1 MSEKT
6 CPICGKPTNIYM
18 GNARKDGLCR
28 EHGKLANTGDLIK
41 CPICFTW
48 KMYNEECE
56 TCKLEEIKAKKKKA
70 EKTSSSWN
78 KTNTG
83 NEKQEKVTTEDLDTN
98 ELTCIICGNISNGK
112 HFCYDCYKN
121 YKDKSIDIRITNCK
135 EIKILDQ
142 YGNLTIE
149 CDDGRKVRSRA
160 EALISN
166 FFYNNKIRSVYE
178 RTIYYEEDGENKT
191 LHPDFYL
198 PDYELYIEY
207 NEIKKKSYLK
217 SKEYTMSIYKKLGF
231 KVIIMDDQDLNSIAG
246 FLKPILRIN

>member
-1 MSEKT
+1 MSEEFT
-6 CPICGKPTNIYM
+6 CPICGEPTRKYM
-18 GNARKDGLCR
+18 GNFRKDKLC
-28 EHGKLANTGDLIK
+28 GKHADELKAGVIEQCPDCQSWHKTSISCK
-41 CPICFTW
+41 CKT
-48 KMYNEECE
+48 
-56 TCKLEEIKAKKKKA
+56 
-70 EKTSSSWN
+70 EKTL
-78 KTNTG
+78 KT
-83 NEKQEKVTTEDLDTN
+83 EI
-98 ELTCIICGNISNGK
+98 TCIICGNNSNDK
-112 HFCYDCYKN
+112 HFCLDCWNK
-121 YKDKSIDIRITNCK
+121 YKDKSIDLRITNCK

-178 RTIYYEEDGENKT
+178 KTVYYDENGENKT

-217 SKEYTMSIYKKLGF
+217 SKEYTKKIYEKLGL
-231 KVIIMDDQDLNSIAG
+231 KVVIMDDQDLNSIAG
-246 FLKPILRIN
+246 FLKPILKIN

>member
-1 MSEKT
+1 MSKQLR
-6 CPICGKPTNIYM
+6 CPICGEPTNVYK

-28 EHGKLANTGDLIK
+28 KHGMQANKGELIQCADCGK
-41 CPICFTW
+41 W
-48 KMYNEECE
+48 
-56 TCKLEEIKAKKKKA
+56 
-70 EKTSSSWN
+70 
-78 KTNTG
+78 
-83 NEKQEKVTTEDLDTN
+83 NEKDVICECKKVKEESNISKPEN
-98 ELTCIICGNISNGK
+98 ELACIICGEPSNGK
-112 HFCYDCYKN
+112 HFCIKCWGK

-135 EIKILDQ
+135 ETKVLDQ

-178 RTIYYEEDGENKT
+178 KTVYYEENGESKT

-198 PDYELYIEY
+198 PDYEFYIEY

-217 SKEYTMSIYKKLGF
+217 SKEFTKSIYEKLGL
-231 KVIIMDDQDLNSIAG
+231 KVIIMNDEDLNSIAG
-246 FLKPILRIN
+246 FLKPLLKLN

>member
-1 MSEKT
+1 MDEIKDLV
-6 CPICGKPTNIYM
+6 CPICGEPTNVYM
-18 GNARKDGLCR
+18 GKARKDRLCKK
-28 EHGKLANTGDLIK
+28 HGKMKNDKLIDVNDDGFFFEIATGTILN
-41 CPICFTW
+41 PP
-48 KMYNEECE
+48 
-56 TCKLEEIKAKKKKA
+56 KA
-70 EKTSSSWN
+70 EKKPDSVKETKN
-78 KTNTG
+78 G
-83 NEKQEKVTTEDLDTN
+83 AD
-98 ELTCIICGNISNGK
+98 ELTCIICGEPSNGK
-112 HFCYDCYKN
+112 HFCLKCYHE
-121 YKDKSIDIRITNCK
+121 YKDKSIDIRITNCR

-178 RTIYYEEDGENKT
+178 KTVYYKENGEDKM

-198 PDYELYIEY
+198 PDYDVYIEY

-217 SKEYTMSIYKKLGF
+217 SKAYTQKIYDQLGF

-246 FLKPILRIN
+246 CLKPKLGIN

>member
-1 MSEKT
+1 MSELKN
-6 CPICGKPTNIYM
+6 CPICGEPTSVYM

-28 EHGKLANTGDLIK
+28 KHGMQANKGEIIQCPDCGTWNKVDEK
-41 CPICFTW
+41 C
-48 KMYNEECE
+48 
-56 TCKLEEIKAKKKKA
+56 TCTTKRQKP
-70 EKTSSSWN
+70 EKT
-78 KTNTG
+78 TM
-83 NEKQEKVTTEDLDTN
+83 VATTAND
-98 ELTCIICGNISNGK
+98 LTCIICGEPSNGK
-112 HFCYDCYKN
+112 HFCYDCWAKYKE
-121 YKDKSIDIRITNCK
+121 KSIDIRITNCK
-135 EIKILDQ
+135 DVKILDQ

-178 RTIYYEEDGENKT
+178 RTIYYEEDGEDKT

-217 SKEYTMSIYKKLGF
+217 SKEYTMAIYKKLGF
-231 KVIIMDDQDLNSIAG
+231 KVVIMDDQDLNSIAG
-246 FLKPILRIN
+246 FLKPILKIN

>member
-1 MSEKT
+1 MSEDLK
-6 CPICGKPTNIYM
+6 CPICGEPTSVYM
-18 GNARKDGLCR
+18 GNARKDRLCR
-28 EHGKLANTGDLIK
+28 KHGMMKNAGEISVSDEGIFVEVATGTILNPTKTEKKPESIK
-41 CPICFTW
+41 
-48 KMYNEECE
+48 E
-56 TCKLEEIKAKKKKA
+56 TKNGA
-70 EKTSSSWN
+70 
-78 KTNTG
+78 
-83 NEKQEKVTTEDLDTN
+83 D
-98 ELTCIICGNISNGK
+98 ELTCIICSEPSNGK
-112 HFCYDCYKN
+112 HFCLKCYHE
-121 YKDKSIDIRITNCK
+121 YKDKSIDIRITNCR

-178 RTIYYEEDGENKT
+178 KTIYYKENEEDKT

-198 PDYELYIEY
+198 PDYDVYIEY

-217 SKEYTMSIYKKLGF
+217 SKAYTQKIYDQLGF

-246 FLKPILRIN
+246 CLKPKLGIN

>member
-1 MSEKT
+1 MENENLI
-6 CPICGKPTNIYM
+6 CPICGQPTNVYM
-18 GNARKDGLCR
+18 GHARKDRLCKL
-28 EHGKLANTGDLIK
+28 HGKMKNDKLIDVNDEGLFFEIATGEILNPPK
-41 CPICFTW
+41 GAKLSKTA
-48 KMYNEECE
+48 EE
-56 TCKLEEIKAKKKKA
+56 KK
-70 EKTSSSWN
+70 SSA
-78 KTNTG
+78 
-83 NEKQEKVTTEDLDTN
+83 D
-98 ELTCIICGNISNGK
+98 ELTCIICGEPSNGK
-112 HFCYDCYKN
+112 HFCLKCYHE
-121 YKDKSIDIRITNCK
+121 YKDKSIDIRITNCR

-178 RTIYYEEDGENKT
+178 KTIYYKEDGENKT

-198 PDYELYIEY
+198 PDYDVYIEY

-217 SKEYTMSIYKKLGF
+217 SKAYTQKIYDQLGF

-246 FLKPILRIN
+246 CLKPKLGIN

>member
-1 MSEKT
+1 MAEKLT
-6 CPICGKPTNIYM
+6 CPICGEPTRVYM
-18 GNARKDGLCR
+18 GNARKDRLC
-28 EHGKLANTGDLIK
+28 GKHADMLKTGDLILGEDRRYTVK
-41 CPICFTW
+41 G
-48 KMYNEECE
+48 E
-56 TCKLEEIKAKKKKA
+56 AKPEPKA
-70 EKTSSSWN
+70 EPVAVAS
-78 KTNTG
+78 
-83 NEKQEKVTTEDLDTN
+83 D
-98 ELTCIICGNISNGK
+98 LTCIICGEPSNGK
-112 HFCYDCYKN
+112 HFCIKCYHE
-121 YKDKSIDIRITNCK
+121 YKEKSIDIRITNCK

-178 RTIYYEEDGENKT
+178 RTIYYKENGEDKT

-198 PDYELYIEY
+198 PDYDIFIEY

-217 SKEYTMSIYKKLGF
+217 SKEYTQKIYNQLGF

-246 FLKPILRIN
+246 CLKPKLGIN

>member
-1 MSEKT
+1 MANETLT
-6 CPICGKPTNIYM
+6 CPICGQPTRVYM
-18 GNARKDGLCR
+18 GNARKDRLCGKHADELKAGNIVLGEDGLFY
-28 EHGKLANTGDLIK
+28 D
-41 CPICFTW
+41 
-48 KMYNEECE
+48 
-56 TCKLEEIKAKKKKA
+56 AKSKKVLNKGT
-70 EKTSSSWN
+70 EKKEQTKEAAKEAAPNS
-78 KTNTG
+78 
-83 NEKQEKVTTEDLDTN
+83 D
-98 ELTCIICGNISNGK
+98 LTCIICGEPSNGK
-112 HFCYDCYKN
+112 HFCMKCYHE
-121 YKDKSIDIRITNCK
+121 YKDKAIDIRITNCR

-178 RTIYYEEDGENKT
+178 KTIYYKEDGEDKK

-198 PDYELYIEY
+198 PDYDVYIEY

-217 SKEYTMSIYKKLGF
+217 SKAYTQKIYDQLGF

-246 FLKPILRIN
+246 CLKPKLGIN

>member
-1 MSEKT
+1 MDNNELI
-6 CPICGKPTNIYM
+6 CPICGEPTNVYM
-18 GNARKDGLCR
+18 GNARRDRLCKKHGKMKNDGLIDVNKDGFFI
-28 EHGKLANTGDLIK
+28 EISTGMILNPPK
-41 CPICFTW
+41 V
-48 KMYNEECE
+48 EE
-56 TCKLEEIKAKKKKA
+56 KLELVRDAKGG
-70 EKTSSSWN
+70 T
-78 KTNTG
+78 
-83 NEKQEKVTTEDLDTN
+83 D
-98 ELTCIICGNISNGK
+98 ELTCIICGEPSNGK
-112 HFCYDCYKN
+112 HFCIKCYHK
-121 YKDKSIDIRITNCK
+121 YKDKAIDIRITNCR

-178 RTIYYEEDGENKT
+178 KTIYYKEDGEDKT

-198 PDYELYIEY
+198 PDYDVYIEY

-217 SKEYTMSIYKKLGF
+217 SKAYTQKIYDQLGF

-246 FLKPILRIN
+246 CLKPKLGIN